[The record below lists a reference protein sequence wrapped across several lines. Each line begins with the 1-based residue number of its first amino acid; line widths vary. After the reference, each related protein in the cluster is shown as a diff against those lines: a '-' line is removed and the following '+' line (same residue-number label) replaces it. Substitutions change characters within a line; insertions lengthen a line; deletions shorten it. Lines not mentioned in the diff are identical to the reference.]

1 MTASMKTTEFMLNLA
16 KQLVEVKKV
25 AESTAQAYIKSL
37 YYLNDKKPFKS
48 LTYLK
53 DTATIEKRIAEYAEN
68 TKKALLATVVSVLS
82 LYKEKPTYKKIHNY
96 YHEKMMGKVVEMRKA
111 DAESG
116 EKTEKEKENWIDWK
130 EVSVKKTELREAV
143 LKFANQK
150 VITPEQYTALL
161 HYVVLSLYADIPPR
175 RNQDYLD
182 MNVVH
187 TNKKTS
193 VDALPKDKN
202 YLVVDGKVPRQFIFN
217 VYKTAKK
224 YGVQHQNIPNSEE
237 APLMDC
243 LLLYLKH
250 HPLAKGIK
258 PKATEYK
265 FLVLSDGTPI
275 VAGNA
280 ITRIL
285 NKIFDKK
292 IGCSMLRHIFLS
304 SKYDISDME
313 KTATAMGHSV
323 SEQRAYLRG
332 GEEPQNEVMLDVVE
346 LA

>member
-1 MTASMKTTEFMLNLA
+1 
-16 KQLVEVKKV
+16 
-25 AESTAQAYIKSL
+25 
-37 YYLNDKKPFKS
+37 
-48 LTYLK
+48 
-53 DTATIEKRIAEYAEN
+53 
-68 TKKALLATVVSVLS
+68 
-82 LYKEKPTYKKIHNY
+82 
-96 YHEKMMGKVVEMRKA
+96 MGKVVEMRKA

-130 EVSVKKTELREAV
+130 EVSVKKMALREEV

-150 VITPEQYTALL
+150 VITPEQYTTLL

-202 YLVVDGKVPRQFIFN
+202 YLVVDSKVPRQFIFN

-224 YGVQHQNIPNSEE
+224 YGVQHQNIPNSAE

-243 LLLYLKH
+243 LLMYLKH

-304 SKYDISDME
+304 SKYDVKEME
-313 KTATAMGHSV
+313 ADAEAMGHSV
-323 SEQRAYLRG
+323 SEQRNYLRG
-332 GEEPQNEVMLDVVE
+332 SGDSDEVPKLEVSEV
-346 LA
+346 